1 MTLVQWAPI
10 RDLSI
15 LQRQMDRLFEG
26 HTNTEEYAARDFT
39 PAAEIVTTDKNILV
53 NFEIPGLDPATI
65 DLQVAAQQITIS
77 GNRPA
82 VAVEEAT
89 GHRSELAYGTFYRR
103 INLPEKVQND
113 KVEARYDQG
122 ILRLVLPKLVEDR
135 NKVVKV
141 EITQ

>member
-1 MTLVQWAPI
+1 MTLIQWSPI
-10 RDLSI
+10 RDLST
-15 LQRQMDRLFEG
+15 LQRQMDRLFDG
-26 HTNTEEYAARDFT
+26 YTSTEEYAARNFT

-77 GNRPA
+77 GDRPA
-82 VAVEEAT
+82 VAVEETT
-89 GHRSELAYGTFYRR
+89 GYRSEIAYGTFYRQ

-122 ILRLVLPKLVEDR
+122 ILRLVLPKLVEDK

-141 EITQ
+141 DIVQ

>member
-10 RDLSI
+10 RDLST

-26 HTNTEEYAARDFT
+26 YTNTEYTARDFT
-39 PAAEIVTTDKNILV
+39 PAAEIITTDKNILV
-53 NFEIPGLDPATI
+53 NFEIPGLDPAKI

-77 GNRPA
+77 GERSA

-89 GHRSELAYGTFYRR
+89 GQRSEIAYGTFHRR
-103 INLPEKVQND
+103 VNLPEKVQND

-141 EITQ
+141 DIIQ